1 MLPPRMYVGR
11 AALIALLPGPC
22 HDPSLP
28 RRRLQSLRPP
38 AATTPPSLPALKN
51 TPVSGRRAGDKRY
64 RQSE

>member
-11 AALIALLPGPC
+11 AALIALLPAPATT
-22 HDPSLP
+22 SLP